1 MQIIVNVSPQWGI
14 GKENALL
21 VRIHADMRRFKTL
34 TTNNTIVC
42 GRKTLESFP
51 NSSPLPNRTN
61 IVLTHDRS
69 FDANGSTVCH
79 NLSELASAIA
89 GKDPDSV
96 FVCGGE
102 QIYRLLL
109 PFCSK
114 ALVTQNDS
122 DSPADR
128 FFPNLNLLPNWTLTH
143 VGEIM
148 EEGPVRFRYLEY
160 ENNAVIGL

>member
-1 MQIIVNVSPQWGI
+1 MNLIVAADNKWGI
-14 GKENALL
+14 GRDGGLL
-21 VRIHADMRRFKTL
+21 ASIPTDMKYFREH
-34 TTNNTIVC
+34 TTGKVVVM

-51 NSSPLPNRTN
+51 NSSPLPNRMN

-114 ALVTQNDS
+114 AL
-122 DSPADR
+122 ADCKQR
-128 FFPNLNLLPNWTLTH
+128 IIELGDLDAGDEDHDTL
-143 VGEIM
+143 
-148 EEGPVRFRYLEY
+148 
-160 ENNAVIGL
+160 